1 MFLAYVGKGYQGM
14 QRNPGAVTIEDELE
28 KAIVAAG
35 GISPENA
42 GDFQKVGWMRAART
56 DKGVSAVGQCVSLR
70 MMLEHPTDERDV
82 IVRINERLPEG
93 FEIFG
98 YTRVTGG
105 FSAKTMCDRRR
116 YEYVIPVAAFDP
128 KACRPKREAEAE
140 DGEGGDDDSA
150 GGPSGGDENA
160 SENASSSAFV
170 FDEAFRARVNAV
182 LGLYRGTHN
191 FHNYTVRVSPDD
203 PSAFRYI
210 LSFECEPPFEVDGV
224 RFVRCVVV
232 GQSFMLHQIRKLIGT
247 ALGVLRGAWSEED
260 LRFAL
265 RTRESCPTPMAP
277 ELGLFLCECVY
288 HAYNQRFGE
297 THEPLRLDAYEEKVE
312 AFSGSTSTR
321 TWRRRRRRSG
331 RWRRGCGCCP

>member
-1 MFLAYVGKGYQGM
+1 M

-150 GGPSGGDENA
+150 GALGRRRERLRERLFFGVCVRRGVSRSGERGPRPLPRHAQLPQLHRPRLPRRPE
-160 SENASSSAFV
+160 
-170 FDEAFRARVNAV
+170 
-182 LGLYRGTHN
+182 
-191 FHNYTVRVSPDD
+191 RVSLHPLL
-203 PSAFRYI
+203 R
-210 LSFECEPPFEVDGV
+210 V
-224 RFVRCVVV
+224 RAAVR
-232 GQSFMLHQIRKLIGT
+232 GGRRS
-247 ALGVLRGAWSEED
+247 LR
-260 LRFAL
+260 
-265 RTRESCPTPMAP
+265 P
-277 ELGLFLCECVY
+277 V
-288 HAYNQRFGE
+288 
-297 THEPLRLDAYEEKVE
+297 
-312 AFSGSTSTR
+312 
-321 TWRRRRRRSG
+321 RRRRAVVHASPDSQTHRHRARRPP
-331 RWRRGCGCCP
+331 RRVERGGPAVRAEDEGELPDADGAGARPVPVRVRLPRVQPEVRGDARAFASRRVRGEGGGV